1 MIKEDE
7 EALICDLAETY
18 QIYDYRQ
25 LPLTQVAVFAVG
37 LRENSR
43 IKMKLSGQRMP
54 IESFLLAGILDRLS
68 FLVWAKTEDGQKG
81 RNRPTMILDSLMSNK
96 KNNDSDVIV
105 FDSGEDYE
113 KRRNEILK
121 NIHLGGE

>member
-43 IKMKLSGQRMP
+43 IKMKLSNQRVST
-54 IESFLLAGILDRLS
+54 ETLLLAGILDRLS

>member
-25 LPLTQVAVFAVG
+25 LPLTQVAVFAMG

-81 RNRPTMILDSLMSNK
+81 INRPTMILDSFVSKENK
-96 KNNDSDVIV
+96 DSDIIV
-105 FDSGEDYE
+105 YNSGEDFE
-113 KRRNEILK
+113 EERRRIIE
-121 NIHLGGE
+121 GR

>member
-43 IKMKLSGQRMP
+43 IKIKLWNQRVST
-54 IESFLLAGILDRLS
+54 ETLLLAGILDRLS